1 MRHLDR
7 SAELE
12 LASSITAL
20 QGVASHAPRVS
31 PLADQ
36 APSASA
42 RRAAAE
48 DWFIESVNRLALERQ
63 RSYASAA
70 DALLSIRRDVR
81 LALESSPL
89 PAAWRD
95 GLLERATDVAVDVL
109 LSQHPSGRGS
119 PRRHD

>member
-20 QGVASHAPRVS
+20 QGVVAHAPRTS
-31 PLADQ
+31 PYADH
-36 APSASA
+36 APSASS

-48 DWFIESVNRLALERQ
+48 DWFIESVNRLAQERQ
-63 RSYASAA
+63 RSYTSAA

-89 PAAWRD
+89 PPAWSE

-109 LSQHPSGRGS
+109 LSQHPSDRGS
-119 PRRHD
+119 PKRHD